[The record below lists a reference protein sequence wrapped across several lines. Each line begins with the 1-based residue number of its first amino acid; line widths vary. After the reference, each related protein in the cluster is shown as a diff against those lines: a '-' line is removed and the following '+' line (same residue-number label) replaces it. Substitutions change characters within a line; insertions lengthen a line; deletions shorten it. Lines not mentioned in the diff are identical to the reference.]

1 MRARTGRIRIRT
13 CAAVAIAVLLL
24 PALATAH
31 GDLRDQIVAATKRIA
46 KNPNDAHLY
55 LKRGELYRL
64 HGEVAP
70 ALADYDRAAQIDP
83 SLAEADLGRGM
94 ALADANREA
103 EAQRALSRFLA
114 KRPNHAEGRL
124 ALARVLAKLGR
135 GAEAGAEFTRAL
147 SLFSPAKPELYVE
160 RAAALVAAHR
170 IEEAIRGLD
179 EGIAKLGPLVSL
191 EDAAIDLEVRR
202 KNFDAA
208 VARLD
213 RISALSTRQ
222 ETWLARRGE
231 ILMAAGRRRE
241 ALASL
246 RQARAAIESLP
257 PRLKQTRAMDRLA
270 RQVRSRLDKFE
281 MPPKEKSDAKS

>member
-1 MRARTGRIRIRT
+1 L
-13 CAAVAIAVLLL
+13 AVGIGLLLL
-24 PALATAH
+24 PSLAAAH
-31 GDLRDQIVAATKRIA
+31 GDLRDQIAAATRRIA
-46 KNPNDAHLY
+46 ESPNDARLY

-70 ALADYDRAAQIDP
+70 ALADYDRAGELDS
-83 SLAEADLGRGM
+83 SLAETDLGRGM
-94 ALADANREA
+94 ALADASRYEA
-103 EAQRALSRFLA
+103 ARQTLQRFLA
-114 KRPNHAEGRL
+114 KRPDHAEGRI
-124 ALARVLAKLGR
+124 ALARVLVKLGR

-147 SLFSPAKPELYVE
+147 SLSSPPKPDIYVE
-160 RAAALVAAHR
+160 RAAALVAARR

-191 EDAAIDLEVRR
+191 EDPAIDLEVRR

-208 VARLD
+208 VVRLD
-213 RISALSTRQ
+213 RTAALSTRQ

-246 RQARAAIESLP
+246 QQARAAIESLP
-257 PRLKQTRAMDRLA
+257 PRLRQTRAMDRLE
-270 RQVRSRLDKFE
+270 RQVRSRLARLE
-281 MPPKEKSDAKS
+281 TAPTRKEKSDEKS